1 MPVSLLLVGRTRL
14 SRIWSSRDNDMKR
27 RLILVTVVVLTVVVV
42 ASWARQQMAVESRD
56 QAVTEDDLRIL
67 QRADS
72 LLKDVSVWNRHD
84 DRACADDEAAGK
96 WSLFCALQKADREI
110 LGEYQHR
117 NVALQEVRFAIQ
129 DATRD
134 RQTEMVIRALRQF
147 SLPHRLMD
155 FNNLRETRFEDVKQ
169 VLRVATERVGARL
182 NRPKQQGHLPPNP
195 YQASPSQERRSS
207 PSGRRPKRKRRQ
219 SKRDR

>member
-1 MPVSLLLVGRTRL
+1 
-14 SRIWSSRDNDMKR
+14 MKR

-134 RQTEMVIRALRQF
+134 RQTEMVIRALRNSVCLIGSWTLTIF
-147 SLPHRLMD
+147 PKHG
-155 FNNLRETRFEDVKQ
+155 LRMLSRCY
-169 VLRVATERVGARL
+169 GS
-182 NRPKQQGHLPPNP
+182 RPNVSEHG
-195 YQASPSQERRSS
+195 
-207 PSGRRPKRKRRQ
+207 
-219 SKRDR
+219 

>member
-56 QAVTEDDLRIL
+56 QAVTENDLRIL

-84 DRACADDEAAGK
+84 DRACADDEAVGK

-155 FNNLRETRFEDVKQ
+155 FNNLPETRFEDVKQ

-182 NRPKQQGHLPPNP
+182 NSPKQQGHLPPNKRL
-195 YQASPSQERRSS
+195 Q
-207 PSGRRPKRKRRQ
+207 PSGR
-219 SKRDR
+219 

>member
-1 MPVSLLLVGRTRL
+1 MADSPLAAERQCVGRTRL
-14 SRIWSSRDNDMKR
+14 GRIWSSHDNDMKR
-27 RLILVTVVVLTVVVV
+27 RLILVTFAVLTFVVVGGWV
-42 ASWARQQMAVESRD
+42 RQRMAIESRD
-56 QAVTEDDLRIL
+56 QAVTENDLRIL
-67 QRADS
+67 HRADA

-84 DRACADDEAAGK
+84 DRVCDDDEAAGK

-155 FNNLRETRFEDVKQ
+155 FNNLPETRFEDVKQ
-169 VLRVATERVGARL
+169 VLRVASERVGARL
-182 NRPKQQGHLPPNP
+182 NSPKQ
-195 YQASPSQERRSS
+195 
-207 PSGRRPKRKRRQ
+207 
-219 SKRDR
+219 

>member
-1 MPVSLLLVGRTRL
+1 MSVTLLLVGRTRL

-27 RLILVTVVVLTVVVV
+27 RLILVTVVLTVVVV
-42 ASWARQQMAVESRD
+42 ASWARQQMTVESRD

-67 QRADS
+67 RRADS
-72 LLKDVSVWNRHD
+72 LLKDVSVWNRDD
-84 DRACADDEAAGK
+84 DRVCADDDAAGK

-134 RQTEMVIRALRQF
+134 RQTEMLIRALRHF

-155 FNNLRETRFEDVKQ
+155 FNNLPETRFEDVKQ

-182 NRPKQQGHLPPNP
+182 NRPKQQGHLPPD
-195 YQASPSQERRSS
+195 QRLQS
-207 PSGRRPKRKRRQ
+207 SGR
-219 SKRDR
+219 